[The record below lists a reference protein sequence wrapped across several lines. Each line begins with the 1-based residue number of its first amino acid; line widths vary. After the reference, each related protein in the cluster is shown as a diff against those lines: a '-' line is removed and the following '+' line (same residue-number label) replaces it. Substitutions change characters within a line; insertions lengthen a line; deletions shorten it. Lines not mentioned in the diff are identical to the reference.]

1 MRPQAAQAQAD
12 LNSLIADDATSDR
25 LAARLLQIPDS
36 ATRTRSLTECINSLL
51 KSFLNNRQCF
61 HNQET
66 LQAYLELLG
75 YPAS

>member
-1 MRPQAAQAQAD
+1 
-12 LNSLIADDATSDR
+12 